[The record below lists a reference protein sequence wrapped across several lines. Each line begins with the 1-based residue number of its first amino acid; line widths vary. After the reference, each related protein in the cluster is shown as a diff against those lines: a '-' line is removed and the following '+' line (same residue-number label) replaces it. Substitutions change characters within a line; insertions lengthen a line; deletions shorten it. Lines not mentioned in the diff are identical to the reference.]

1 MIIVAEAGATS
12 TRWRSIDSQGRVTKA
27 HTGGINVATM
37 AWSEVERRLKD
48 ALHQLGADENGVSQV
63 HFYAAGM
70 FASELERF
78 FPGAEVECAS
88 DLLAAA
94 RAVCGHCSG
103 IAAILGT
110 GSNSCFFDGEKIV
123 KNVHSS
129 GFILGDEGGG
139 AALGRLF
146 LSDFLKGL
154 VPEPLSSEFASAF
167 DVEYLTV
174 VKNVYQ
180 SPAPASYL
188 GSFAPWILAHASQP
202 GYARDLVTANF
213 RAFCERCLLQYDI
226 ARWDVGVVGGFG
238 SAARDIFLPVAQS
251 YGIRISAFYEDIID
265 LLLEYHHER

>member
-1 MIIVAEAGATS
+1 MREIEY
-12 TRWRSIDSQGRVTKA
+12 RFIDNEEMPICGGKVFCVT
-27 HTGGINVATM
+27 N
-37 AWSEVERRLKD
+37 
-48 ALHQLGADENGVSQV
+48 
-63 HFYAAGM
+63 Y
-70 FASELERF
+70 
-78 FPGAEVECAS
+78 
-88 DLLAAA
+88 
-94 RAVCGHCSG
+94 SG
-103 IAAILGT
+103 
-110 GSNSCFFDGEKIV
+110 
-123 KNVHSS
+123 
-129 GFILGDEGGG
+129 
-139 AALGRLF
+139 
-146 LSDFLKGL
+146 
-154 VPEPLSSEFASAF
+154 
-167 DVEYLTV
+167 EYLTV